1 MSDDFMLGQSLA
13 SSQASLLSSQAS
25 TFGPTGDDHLAQRR
39 MRKRS
44 LGRRV
49 SFASTARM
57 RCAAVLSLALAA
69 ALNLADHQ
77 ALLPRTFEKDNVAF
91 SPIASMENESVGSAD
106 TLEDGGLKMP
116 DLSTVRKTSDAS
128 FEVAIKGASPEP
140 EEKVRPTPPRRKSLN
155 RRDSVAGLFEDSGQA
170 EPNFCGQLESDD
182 SDGAQDDPDPSPAPK
197 GTAATKDKE
206 IRRDSVANLF
216 GRDDE
221 EQEDGDDME
230 MDDESSGPAPP
241 PGRQYRS
248 RDSVAAFFHDDTAAL
263 PEPMA
268 DATVVDSEV
277 PVESTPSKSRP
288 SRRPRDSVAPFFDQS
303 LLESP
308 RVEDARSAIRS
319 SRDSVAN
326 LFPDS
331 IPDSPAVPTDQ
342 RGAEKQR
349 QRRPRD
355 SVANFFQDG
364 VSESPTQPSH
374 GRAVG
379 TRKSPRRTRDSVA
392 PFFTQD
398 AMDSPTAA
406 PAPESRTT
414 RRPRDSVAGLFSSSD
429 DVDEDVN
436 EAREGPKQSLNMSSE
451 KSQSNFGRRPRDSVA
466 NFFNQ
471 EQDEESVVDVSEQ
484 SMDVVQD
491 EIPGV
496 RHTPRGTPRATP
508 RSALRNETRAA
519 ALKSPSRGISAA
531 SPARALPIR
540 SENSLLRAVVTRAA
554 DVASTAQAASRT
566 ETPRAASKIAT
577 PATVSAVATPL
588 IRRDSYLLTPRM
600 QAFLARNPAGDAP
613 PGLPED
619 IRRSLLP
626 PPPEI
631 AGASL
636 TSTAAQLAPPSAL
649 AARLPF
655 LVPAATPSRRSLA
668 TTAVNSVLPVAPVE
682 GRVLP
687 GSSVEPIPAATAEKD
702 ALPALAME
710 DGDGEEFDDDAPVL
724 TRSQMV
730 SDYTL
735 KSTQLSQSVLDFGD
749 TDHEQNILDEEPA
762 IVDASFVRD
771 ESEDAAEPVITL
783 NEFLQATGLH
793 FIDGLTTTLRRE
805 TSAFVRA
812 AESPSMLDY
821 LKAACLHMPELY
833 SYEHACKA
841 ITEHIEE
848 GRQSIREL
856 EIDIAA
862 NTPPLFCTY
871 TAGSAEERENLQLLL
886 KMAKSYARSK
896 TKETWYFWREE
907 IFQPF
912 RQAIIQNIESCRKD
926 EKRIADF
933 STQLKSLIETAQ
945 VALDQTG
952 EQIEILKQRQEQ
964 GGLPEQVKFV
974 GEQILNKQA
983 EVDKLAQEKAR
994 LFEEHDSCRRE
1005 LASLQSLAQGDK
1017 RAHHESYKLL
1027 TLTHPWQ
1034 PQSAG
1039 PHAMELAWADRASAV
1054 CDAGRRSIGLEL
1066 NIPVLLIDDCHREQ
1080 TLRPTVLRTF
1090 KLDELAQALN
1100 FGTRQICR
1108 TRGLLAD
1115 LEQARSVLPVET
1127 LLCDSEGRESGPVL
1141 CARVVLVARGSTS
1154 ASRARAV
1161 VSMRFDLGRPLAYPF
1176 GGIDCS
1182 TTVTYGHF

>member
-13 SSQASLLSSQAS
+13 SSQTSLLSSQASS

-57 RCAAVLSLALAA
+57 R
-69 ALNLADHQ
+69 
-77 ALLPRTFEKDNVAF
+77 TFEKDNVAF
-91 SPIASMENESVGSAD
+91 SPIASMENESIGSTDA
-106 TLEDGGLKMP
+106 LEEGGLKMP
-116 DLSTVRKTSDAS
+116 DLSTVRKTSDAFNLRLSLDASNGREPFREINGRSSPNVQDDDAS

-182 SDGAQDDPDPSPAPK
+182 SDGAQNDPHPSPAPQ
-197 GTAATKDKE
+197 GPATAKDME

-216 GRDDE
+216 GREDA

-230 MDDESSGPAPP
+230 MDEESSGPAPP

-263 PEPMA
+263 PEATA
-268 DATVVDSEV
+268 DATIIDSEV
-277 PVESTPSKSRP
+277 PVESTPSKTRP

-326 LFPDS
+326 FFPDR
-331 IPDSPAVPTDQ
+331 IPDSPAVSTDQ
-342 RGAEKQR
+342 RGAEKQG

-364 VSESPTQPSH
+364 VSESPTQPSR

-406 PAPESRTT
+406 PAPEPRST
-414 RRPRDSVAGLFSSSD
+414 RRFRDSVAGLFSSSD
-429 DVDEDVN
+429 DVSEDMN
-436 EAREGPKQSLNMSSE
+436 DAREGPTRSLNISSE
-451 KSQSNFGRRPRDSVA
+451 KSQPSFGRRPRDSVA
-466 NFFNQ
+466 NFFNE

-491 EIPGV
+491 EIP
-496 RHTPRGTPRATP
+496 ATP

-519 ALKSPSRGISAA
+519 ALKSPSRAISAA
-531 SPARALPIR
+531 SPARAPPVR

-566 ETPRAASKIAT
+566 ETPRAASKIAAT

-613 PGLPED
+613 PGLPEE

-626 PPPEI
+626 PPPGT
-631 AGASL
+631 AGNSL
-636 TSTAAQLAPPSAL
+636 ASTAAQLAPPSAL

-655 LVPAATPSRRSLA
+655 LMPAATPSHRSLA
-668 TTAVNSVLPVAPVE
+668 ATAVNSVLPVAPVE

-687 GSSVEPIPAATAEKD
+687 GSRAELIPAAS
-702 ALPALAME
+702 ALAME
-710 DGDGEEFDDDAPVL
+710 EGDGEEFDDDAPVL

-749 TDHEQNILDEEPA
+749 HEQNILDEEPA
-762 IVDASFVRD
+762 VVDASFVRD
-771 ESEDAAEPVITL
+771 ESDGAAEPVITL

-805 TSAFVRA
+805 TSAFVRCT
-812 AESPSMLDY
+812 ESPSMLDY
-821 LKAACLHMPELY
+821 LNAACLHMPELY

-871 TAGSAEERENLQLLL
+871 TAGTAEEQENLQLQL

-945 VALDQTG
+945 AALDHTG
-952 EQIEILKQRQEQ
+952 GQIEILKQRY
-964 GGLPEQVKFV
+964 
-974 GEQILNKQA
+974 
-983 EVDKLAQEKAR
+983 LA
-994 LFEEHDSCRRE
+994 LY
-1005 LASLQSLAQGDK
+1005 L
-1017 RAHHESYKLL
+1017 
-1027 TLTHPWQ
+1027 
-1034 PQSAG
+1034 
-1039 PHAMELAWADRASAV
+1039 
-1054 CDAGRRSIGLEL
+1054 
-1066 NIPVLLIDDCHREQ
+1066 
-1080 TLRPTVLRTF
+1080 
-1090 KLDELAQALN
+1090 
-1100 FGTRQICR
+1100 
-1108 TRGLLAD
+1108 
-1115 LEQARSVLPVET
+1115 
-1127 LLCDSEGRESGPVL
+1127 
-1141 CARVVLVARGSTS
+1141 
-1154 ASRARAV
+1154 
-1161 VSMRFDLGRPLAYPF
+1161 
-1176 GGIDCS
+1176 
-1182 TTVTYGHF
+1182 